1 MFINSILPNWS
12 DVGIFEQV
20 FWVITIPATVIFL
33 ILLALTIFGSDA
45 DVDVDTDVDGDIS
58 DGDSIPFQFL
68 SLKNIVAFFAVFGW
82 SGIGFINAGLPS
94 WLVILIAFI
103 CGLLMMLLMASLFYF
118 MSKLAESGTLNM
130 KNAVGKLGE
139 VYLVIPGNRAGIGK
153 VQLNVQGSLRT
164 LDAITDD
171 AENILTSSIIEVLE
185 VIDDQILLVKKQG
198 R

>member
-20 FWVITIPATVIFL
+20 FWVITIPATVVFL

-94 WLVILIAFI
+94 WLVILLAFI
-103 CGLLMMLLMASLFYF
+103 CGILMMLLMASLFYF

-164 LDAITDD
+164 LDAITDN
-171 AENILTSSIIEVLE
+171 AENISTSSIIEVLE

>member
-1 MFINSILPNWS
+1 
-12 DVGIFEQV
+12 
-20 FWVITIPATVIFL
+20 
-33 ILLALTIFGSDA
+33 LLTLTIIGGETDSGA
-45 DVDVDTDVDGDIS
+45 EVHTDVDGTLA

-94 WLVILIAFI
+94 WLVILLAFI
-103 CGLLMMLLMASLFYF
+103 SGFLMMLLMAALFYF
-118 MSKLAESGTLNM
+118 MSKLAENGTLRM

-139 VYLVIPGNRAGIGK
+139 VYLVIPASRGGMGK

-171 AENILTSSIIEVLE
+171 LEKIPTSSIIQVLD
-185 VIDDQILLVKKQG
+185 VIDEQILLVKKQG